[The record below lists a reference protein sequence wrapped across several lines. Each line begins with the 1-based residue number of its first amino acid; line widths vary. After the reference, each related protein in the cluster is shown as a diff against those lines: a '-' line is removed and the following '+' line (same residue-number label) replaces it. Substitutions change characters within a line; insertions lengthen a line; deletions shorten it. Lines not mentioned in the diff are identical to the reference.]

1 MFNFKQWVILVV
13 CSLAILKAEG
23 LFVNITFVRNAVARG
38 AVCLD
43 GSPPAYHLHR
53 GSGTGINSW
62 LIQLEGG
69 GWCNNVTNCLS
80 RMHTRLGSSKKMVEN
95 LAFSAILS
103 NKKQYN
109 PDFYNWNRV
118 KVRYCDGSSFTGD
131 VQAVNPATNL
141 HFRGARVWLAVMQ
154 ELLAKGMRNAENGSA
169 KNLPRTCTSRLTPA
183 MCFFPQ
189 YVARQIRT
197 PVFILNAAY
206 DSWQIKNIL
215 APRAADPYGK
225 WQSCQLD
232 IKNCQPNQLKV
243 MQDFRLE
250 FLSAV
255 IGLGRSSSRGMF
267 IDSCYTHCQTETQ
280 TSWFWQD
287 SPILNRTTI
296 AKAVGDWV
304 YDRKLF
310 QKIDC
315 PYPLCLD
322 GSAPAYHFD
331 KGFGSGVNNWIVH
344 MEGGGW
350 CTDVASCIKR
360 KGTMK
365 GSSKFMN
372 KDFGFSGILGG
383 KQNTNPDFYNWNR
396 IKVRYC
402 DGSSFTGNVEAV
414 NPNIFE
420 YFQANK
426 LFFRGAR
433 VWRAVIDDLMAKGMK
448 NAQNAILSGC
458 SAGALAAILHCDT
471 FRAILPRTARCFF
484 PQYVVPSMRTPLFVI
499 NAAFDSWQIKNVL
512 APTGVDKRKEWANCK
527 LDLKK
532 CSAAQLKT
540 VQGFRDQMMRALSPI
555 HSTPSRGLF
564 LDSCHAHCQGGSA
577 ASWSGAKGPQ
587 VANTKIS
594 KAVGNWF
601 YGRSAFQKIDCPSP
615 ICNPT
620 CPAISTDE

>member
-1 MFNFKQWVILVV
+1 MGKLKQCWSSVLAVLAMVVIGTGAVP
-13 CSLAILKAEG
+13 
-23 LFVNITFVRNAVARG
+23 ITYLQSAVAKG
-38 AVCLD
+38 AV
-43 GSPPAYHLHR
+43 
-53 GSGTGINSW
+53 
-62 LIQLEGG
+62 
-69 GWCNNVTNCLS
+69 
-80 RMHTRLGSSKKMVEN
+80 
-95 LAFSAILS
+95 
-103 NKKQYN
+103 
-109 PDFYNWNRV
+109 
-118 KVRYCDGSSFTGD
+118 
-131 VQAVNPATNL
+131 
-141 HFRGARVWLAVMQ
+141 
-154 ELLAKGMRNAENGSA
+154 
-169 KNLPRTCTSRLTPA
+169 
-183 MCFFPQ
+183 
-189 YVARQIRT
+189 
-197 PVFILNAAY
+197 
-206 DSWQIKNIL
+206 
-215 APRAADPYGK
+215 
-225 WQSCQLD
+225 
-232 IKNCQPNQLKV
+232 
-243 MQDFRLE
+243 
-250 FLSAV
+250 
-255 IGLGRSSSRGMF
+255 
-267 IDSCYTHCQTETQ
+267 
-280 TSWFWQD
+280 
-287 SPILNRTTI
+287 
-296 AKAVGDWV
+296 
-304 YDRKLF
+304 
-310 QKIDC
+310 
-315 PYPLCLD
+315 CLD

-414 NPNIFE
+414 NP
-420 YFQANK
+420 ANK

-471 FRAILPRTARCFF
+471 FHAILPRTARVKCVSDAGYFIHGKDISGGSYIQSYYSKVVALHGSAKSLPVSCTSKMRPELCFF

-512 APTGVDKRKEWANCK
+512 APTAVDKRKEWAKCK

>member
-1 MFNFKQWVILVV
+1 MEKFKQCWSSLLVLAVVVIGTGAVP
-13 CSLAILKAEG
+13 
-23 LFVNITFVRNAVARG
+23 ITYLQSAVAKG
-38 AVCLD
+38 AV
-43 GSPPAYHLHR
+43 
-53 GSGTGINSW
+53 
-62 LIQLEGG
+62 
-69 GWCNNVTNCLS
+69 
-80 RMHTRLGSSKKMVEN
+80 
-95 LAFSAILS
+95 
-103 NKKQYN
+103 
-109 PDFYNWNRV
+109 
-118 KVRYCDGSSFTGD
+118 
-131 VQAVNPATNL
+131 
-141 HFRGARVWLAVMQ
+141 
-154 ELLAKGMRNAENGSA
+154 
-169 KNLPRTCTSRLTPA
+169 
-183 MCFFPQ
+183 
-189 YVARQIRT
+189 
-197 PVFILNAAY
+197 
-206 DSWQIKNIL
+206 
-215 APRAADPYGK
+215 
-225 WQSCQLD
+225 
-232 IKNCQPNQLKV
+232 
-243 MQDFRLE
+243 
-250 FLSAV
+250 
-255 IGLGRSSSRGMF
+255 
-267 IDSCYTHCQTETQ
+267 
-280 TSWFWQD
+280 
-287 SPILNRTTI
+287 
-296 AKAVGDWV
+296 
-304 YDRKLF
+304 
-310 QKIDC
+310 
-315 PYPLCLD
+315 CLD

-350 CTDVASCIKR
+350 CTDVASCSAR
-360 KGTMK
+360 KNTMK

-414 NPNIFE
+414 NP
-420 YFQANK
+420 ANK

-471 FRAILPRTARCFF
+471 FRAILPPTARVKCVSDAGYFIHGKDISGGSYIQTYYSKVVALHGSAKSLPVSCTSKMKPELCFF
-484 PQYVVPSMRTPLFVI
+484 PQNVVPSMRTPLFVI

-512 APTGVDKRKEWANCK
+512 APTAVDKRKEWKNCK

-532 CSAAQLKT
+532 CTAAQLKT
-540 VQGFRDQMMRALSPI
+540 VQVQLLYKIVSHCYKPNLVGTDLVWFSISGFRDQMMRALSPV

-587 VANTKIS
+587 VANSKIS
-594 KAVGNWF
+594 QAVGNWF